1 VNRFLGRRRDHL
13 WWLWL
18 LTALALGAH
27 LGGWRAGLPLALA
40 LTTLQ
45 GVCFIARVGPL
56 DAFPVE
62 VRVAYAAL
70 LFVGS
75 WPPLVAVHW
84 MQLAGTTVL
93 IVFDYCPLA
102 RLLSLLP
109 HNRRGPLTIARLW
122 ATFFSRPVH
131 GSILA
136 ALAAHGSEEP
146 MAALRARRRGTKDID
161 LWL

>member
-1 VNRFLGRRRDHL
+1 MNLGKDHV

-27 LGGWRAGLPLALA
+27 LGGFRAGLPLAVA

-45 GVCFIARVGPL
+45 GLRFVVRAGPL
-56 DAFPVE
+56 DAFPVQ
-62 VRVAYAAL
+62 VRVAYIVL
-70 LFVGS
+70 LFLGS

-84 MQLAGTTVL
+84 AQLAGTTAL

-109 HNRRGPLTIARLW
+109 YNRRGPLTMARLW

-136 ALAAHGSEEP
+136 ALAADRRDPGC
-146 MAALRARRRGTKDID
+146 AATAIRR
-161 LWL
+161 